1 MCWHRIISTHP
12 PVLCHLLTLEIEFLN
27 LGGKSSGESCGK
39 NWGISNPVGSH
50 ALPSLP
56 SGFIAELCGCLELRR
71 EGYSFPLEVQEP
83 KLWTAAS
90 EDLREVVLQG
100 QN

>member
-1 MCWHRIISTHP
+1 MEKAVGRTGAY
-12 PVLCHLLTLEIEFLN
+12 LTLLGVMLFPAFILDSLLN
-27 LGGKSSGESCGK
+27 SVDALSS
-39 NWGISNPVGSH
+39 I
-50 ALPSLP
+50 
-56 SGFIAELCGCLELRR
+56 R